1 VVLEQENRTSGA
13 KEKMKIVKAYAK
25 MMAVYNARDEIND
38 FTEAHGRRLL
48 QYIEWCGRISHRS
61 EDKMTDTSYDRF
73 IRAVVLGHGD
83 WSIVEHTMVSVD
95 AIVDRGITHEW
106 VRHRI
111 GAYTQESTRF
121 VNYEKHMPPAFIYP
135 QPLAQC
141 NHCHQASQSQCEEFE
156 AKYEDDNWIHDA
168 GDDVYL
174 CTNDPDWMDAI
185 QTAETKY
192 KALLAKKWRPQEARS
207 VFPNALASRLITTY
221 NLRNWRHFFLMRTS
235 AEAHPQMREVTI
247 PLLKEFQEKI
257 PILFEDIE
265 PNQKQSD
272 NMKKMR

>member
-1 VVLEQENRTSGA
+1 
-13 KEKMKIVKAYAK
+13 MKIIKSYAR
-25 MMAVYNARDEIND
+25 MITLNHMDDEPEE

-48 QYIEWCGRISHRS
+48 QHIEWCGRVSHRS
-61 EDKMTDTSYDRF
+61 EEKMTDDSYDRF

-83 WSIVEHTMVSVD
+83 WSIVEHTMISVD

-121 VNYEKHMPPAFIYP
+121 VNYEKHMPPSFIYP
-135 QPLAQC
+135 KPDVECQYCLAGNQPFELAGRW
-141 NHCHQASQSQCEEFE
+141 CHEIDGNADFETCVYDAS
-156 AKYEDDNWIHDA
+156 W
-168 GDDVYL
+168 L
-174 CTNDPDWMDAI
+174 DAI
-185 QTAETKY
+185 NMSEASY
-192 KALLAKKWRPQEARS
+192 KGLLAKKWRPQEARS

-247 PLLKEFQEKI
+247 PLLNEFKAKI